1 MPDIRKNHPDSSLP
15 AECEQPIPIAR
26 PCYDEAE
33 ETAVAA
39 VLRSGWVGQGPQVA
53 VFETVF
59 AEYVGSG
66 HAVAVS
72 SGTSALHLAL
82 LAAGIKPGDAVI
94 MPSFTFVATANAIEY
109 IGARPVLAD
118 INPTTFN
125 IDPDSV
131 TTALNNLNPD
141 ERSSVKAI
149 IPVSLFGRCA
159 PMGKIR
165 ALAGQYG
172 WKIIE
177 DAACGLGASHHGI
190 SAGREA
196 QMACFSFHPRKVI
209 CTGEGGMVTTDD
221 SRVAESVR
229 TLRNHAA
236 SVSGHDRHTG
246 AGGSRLPDFEQLGY
260 NYRMTDIQAAI
271 GIEQM
276 KKLPRFLTARREAA
290 AVYYRLLESIPDIKA
305 PVVPEGHI
313 HAYQSYVCLYHP
325 DEALSG
331 RSIDTA
337 AVEKLACR
345 RNDLMDRLERAGIA
359 TRQGTHAVH
368 TLAYYRDKYGF
379 KPNDYPAS
387 LMADRLSLALPLYCG
402 ITPADQERVVAALQ
416 DDK

>member
-1 MPDIRKNHPDSSLP
+1 M
-15 AECEQPIPIAR
+15 
-26 PCYDEAE
+26 
-33 ETAVAA
+33 AA

-53 VFETVF
+53 AFEEVF
-59 AEYVGSG
+59 AEYLGFG

-109 IGARPVLAD
+109 IGARPVLVD
-118 INPTTFN
+118 INPATFN

-131 TTALNNLNPD
+131 SATLDSLNPD
-141 ERSSVKAI
+141 ERSNVKAI
-149 IPVSLFGRCA
+149 MPVSLFGRCA
-159 PMGKIR
+159 PMGEIK

-196 QMACFSFHPRKVI
+196 EMACFSFHPRKVI

-221 SRVAESVR
+221 SRVADSVR

-246 AGGSRLPDFEQLGY
+246 TGGSRLPDFKQLGY

-271 GIEQM
+271 GIKQM
-276 KKLPRFLTARREAA
+276 KKLPQFLATRREAA
-290 AVYYRLLESIPDIKA
+290 AVYDRLLESIPHIKA

-313 HAYQSYVCLYHP
+313 HAYQSYVCLYRP

-331 RSIDTA
+331 QSIDTA

-345 RNDLMDRLERAGIA
+345 RNDLMDRLERVGLA

-368 TLAYYRDKYGF
+368 TLAYYRDRYGF
-379 KPNDYPAS
+379 NPNDFPAS
-387 LMADRLSLALPLYCG
+387 LMADRLSLALPLYYG
-402 ITPADQERVVAALQ
+402 ITPADQERVVTALTNSL
-416 DDK
+416 